1 MDNFHNNFVI
11 LQPEKLH
18 KNNDMATDKVTYWID
33 IADED
38 LGVAEDLYK
47 AKRWLYVAF
56 MCHQAIEKTLKA
68 YWCGTQP

>member
-38 LGVAEDLYK
+38 LGVARTCTKQSDGSTLHS
-47 AKRWLYVAF
+47 
-56 MCHQAIEKTLKA
+56 CAIK
-68 YWCGTQP
+68 Q